1 MPQNKKSALSW
12 IIHSSRPQLFNI
24 IFLAVVYGLNA
35 FIGVYNT
42 VFAKELVNA
51 AVAGIKGGPPDNVIR
66 YGLMYLGVTIIQI
79 VTLILARNFIFKV
92 SARLEMD
99 MKSKLF
105 HSMMTKEY
113 ADISAYH
120 SGELMNRLTADIGV
134 VCSAITS
141 IIPSLVFFIV
151 KLVGIVVILLSI
163 DVWFAL
169 IFIVGGALIFGV
181 ASLFK
186 PVTKRMHKDVQAK
199 DGRVRSFM
207 QEGLESMLMVKTF
220 GAQEKMRASAYELQE
235 DSYKAQRKRNI
246 FSIITGTG
254 MSAVFSFAFVWG
266 LCWGAYQLYLGA
278 ISYGV
283 LIQITNLVGQI
294 RTPIQGMTNIFPTY
308 FNALASAERIMEIE
322 NLPDE
327 PELNSD
333 VDVHDLYRR
342 MQSIRFDHITFA
354 FDRDTVLSDTSLTV
368 DKGAFI
374 AIEGISGIGKSTLMK
389 LLLSVYKPISGE
401 IYIDT
406 GSDRYIV
413 DKSLRKL
420 FSYVPQGNFLL
431 SGTLRENIAFVAPGA
446 TDDEIMKAAKVACA
460 YDFIKELPKGL
471 DTILSERGGGLSEG
485 QVQRVAIAR
494 AILSGAP
501 VILLDESTSALD
513 EATELQLLH
522 NLRELKNK
530 TCILISHKKAAE
542 QFCDKTV
549 TIRDKKI
556 ETTGS

>member
-1 MPQNKKSALSW
+1 MSW
-12 IIHSSRPQLFNI
+12 IVHSSRPQLFNI

-66 YGLMYLGVTIIQI
+66 YGLLYLGVTIIQI
-79 VTLILARNFIFKV
+79 VTLVLARNFIFKV

-283 LIQITNLVGQI
+283 LIQIVNLVGQI

-389 LLLSVYKPISGE
+389 LLLSVYKPLSGE
-401 IYIDT
+401 IYIDA
-406 GSDRYIV
+406 GADRYIV

-501 VILLDESTSALD
+501 VILLDEATSALD

-556 ETTGS
+556 ETAQS